1 MTETQENGST
11 ITEEPVSKD
20 ASLEEHKSVV
30 ETQNNPKEENLSSS
44 EDKATS
50 DAKNSKAPGKTQE
63 KSAEK
68 KKSDLIILTTKPI
81 SEQELRDK
89 MNKEFGKN
97 NQYYNVL
104 KEAVDS
110 ITGQYKKKLTSM
122 MILIR
127 EGVKPDYKM
136 INGEVKSV
144 EFRRKLSNEELEN
157 FVISIPVELFFI
169 QEIMD
174 DRALDMDLSE
184 QLKEF
189 HITEKILEIQGGT
202 EKERIRAAEYN
213 SMMPIFTTIIKNR
226 VYYNLKNEI
235 EQASK
240 VYDALKR
247 VIQLRITE
255 MQTFGKSQEFG
266 SSRNDGSVSKIDI
279 EIEIDPEISDFIIT
293 TPKYPNGIKVIDLF
307 FNHKD
312 YFEWVKNNKTP
323 KGAMVEYQKRILE
336 FDKAMSMSKII

>member
-1 MTETQENGST
+1 MSD
-11 ITEEPVSKD
+11 I
-20 ASLEEHKSVV
+20 
-30 ETQNNPKEENLSSS
+30 KEEDVAAETLGVGQTTPQDESLVTS
-44 EDKATS
+44 EV
-50 DAKNSKAPGKTQE
+50 NSKAQE
-63 KSAEK
+63 NKASEPPSKPSKEKVADK

-110 ITGQYKKKLTSM
+110 ITAQYKKKLKSM
-122 MILIR
+122 MVLIR
-127 EGVKPDYKM
+127 EGVKPDYKSV
-136 INGEVKSV
+136 NGEIKSV
-144 EFRRKLSNEELEN
+144 EFKRKLSNEELEN

-174 DRALDMDLSE
+174 DRALDMDLSD

-255 MQTFGKSQEFG
+255 MQTFGRSQEFG
-266 SSRNDGSVSKIDI
+266 SPRNDGSVSTI
-279 EIEIDPEISDFIIT
+279 ELNIEIDPEISDFLIKS
-293 TPKYPNGIKVIDLF
+293 PKYPDGIKVIDLYRK
-307 FNHKD
+307 NKD
-312 YFEWVKNNKTP
+312 YFEWVKTNQTP
-323 KGAMVEYQKRILE
+323 RGNMIEYQKRILE
-336 FDKAMSMSKII
+336 FDKAISMSKID